1 MTFFGLTWEYRD
13 TLFDEILYLCTNS
26 EGGISYSEAYSM
38 PIAYR
43 AVLIKK
49 ISNRIKQRNEQIEK
63 QQYGENSLTM
73 SDLAK
78 TKQEL
83 PDFVSPR
90 AARK

>member
-1 MTFFGLTWEYRD
+1 
-13 TLFDEILYLCTNS
+13 
-26 EGGISYSEAYSM
+26 M